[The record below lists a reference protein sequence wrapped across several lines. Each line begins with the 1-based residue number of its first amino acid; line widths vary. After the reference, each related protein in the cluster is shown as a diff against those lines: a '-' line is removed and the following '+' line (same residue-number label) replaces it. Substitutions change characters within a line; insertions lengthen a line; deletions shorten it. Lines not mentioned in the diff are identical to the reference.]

1 MWISA
6 QLASRTNL
14 PRHCKSFSDGEGF
27 TLTLWV
33 AAQITPSK
41 TMSKLPR
48 WVPVAYS
55 LSIQTKTIEEKAA
68 VHRKIESK
76 NQIKTQWKM
85 SWQQTGWIMWHV
97 SRAKKK
103 HTATNTADI
112 SWVGGP
118 SVWSRTGCPSFC
130 YENVTSTSS
139 GRLQML
145 VWGIRAVLQSAVSLC
160 RVLLLCNLCRFV
172 DSVCDRYGWNKEHLA
187 GEHRFFQESQRQT
200 VAV

>member
-1 MWISA
+1 MRLCCFVFFWFTNPSSDLNLKENLWPLPGIKQLELHLFPMVGKQFSKHVSVWISA

-48 WVPVAYS
+48 WVSVSYS

-68 VHRKIESK
+68 VHRKTQSK

-85 SWQQTGWIMWHV
+85 SWQQTGSIMWHV

-145 VWGIRAVLQSAVSLC
+145 VWGLRSVL
-160 RVLLLCNLCRFV
+160 
-172 DSVCDRYGWNKEHLA
+172 
-187 GEHRFFQESQRQT
+187 
-200 VAV
+200 